1 MNSEY
6 VLKKWPKIT
15 DFLHD
20 LSESLIGYHENNS
33 DPKTNSDPKANSG
46 PKTKREVK
54 QNRKRKSVR

>member
-6 VLKKWPKIT
+6 VLKWPRIT

-33 DPKTNSDPKANSG
+33 DSKTNSDPKTNSG
-46 PKTKREVK
+46 PKTKGEVK
-54 QNRKRKSVR
+54 HDRKRKRVR